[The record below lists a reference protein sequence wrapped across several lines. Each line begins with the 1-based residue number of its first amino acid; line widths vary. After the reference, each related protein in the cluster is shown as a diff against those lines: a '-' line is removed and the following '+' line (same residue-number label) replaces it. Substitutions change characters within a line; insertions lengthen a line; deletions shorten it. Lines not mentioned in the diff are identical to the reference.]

1 MRILPQKGIFRFF
14 SFSNIDPKINLQKKQ
29 GQVVLEYV
37 LLLSIGL
44 VIGALLMRQL
54 VGSADDP
61 KGIRKAWTCLIESI
75 GSDVP
80 GKPDS
85 LRVNPDCK

>member
-1 MRILPQKGIFRFF
+1 M
-14 SFSNIDPKINLQKKQ
+14 
-29 GQVVLEYV
+29 VLEYI

-44 VIGALLMRQL
+44 IIGAILMRQL

-61 KGIRKAWTCLIESI
+61 KGIRKAWTCMIEAI
-75 GSDVP
+75 GSDQP

-85 LRVNPDCK
+85 LKTSPDCK

>member
-1 MRILPQKGIFRFF
+1 
-14 SFSNIDPKINLQKKQ
+14 
-29 GQVVLEYV
+29 
-37 LLLSIGL
+37 
-44 VIGALLMRQL
+44 MRQL